1 MQEPPTPTLLRT
13 PAQGDV
19 PIAQPDGST
28 PSPPRAPRRK
38 LKKLRLLLLLLGL
51 AALALVST
59 VFGMLM
65 AAASDLPAL
74 ENQTEYKNARN
85 SSLYA
90 DTPQCRKDEKRCDK
104 IATLTGNQNRILLGE
119 GDISPN
125 IKNAVIAIEDA
136 RFYHHKG
143 VDYKGV
149 ARAMWQDLLRQR
161 AAQGGST
168 ITQQFVKN
176 ALSAQGHRS
185 VFQKMREA
193 ALAYHLERKW
203 SKNKVLTEYL
213 NTVYFGNGAYGVESA
228 MRTYFGTG
236 DQVQTGPTG
245 LALDAEQQRQQQGE
259 HLATSATPAEAALL
273 AGMIASP
280 SLYDPVDN
288 RHRAEQRRNEVL
300 KDMYDQGSL
309 TRQGYL
315 DAVRKGLPGESQIA
329 PPRPDSSQPYFS
341 SWLTQQLVDRYRPG
355 VVFGGGL
362 RVRTTIDPQL
372 QKSAVQ
378 AISGRLT
385 GVGPDASLVAIDNKT
400 GEIKAMVGGANF
412 DRKPFNLATNGHR
425 QPGSSFKPFTLIAAL
440 RAGVSPD
447 TTFTS
452 QPKTFPVP
460 GSKQEK
466 FIVHNYEDHY
476 SGVASLR
483 AATAASDNS
492 VFAELGLRVGTG
504 KIARVAQRMG
514 LRTRVSTNPAM
525 TLGGLKEG
533 LTPLE
538 LAYAYSTI
546 ATKGV
551 RVSGSLAPGGEGP
564 VAIEQVKGSGVD
576 DHNEKRTERVF
587 PASVGETAQQLLA
600 GVIQGGTG
608 KAAQIGE
615 FAAGKTG
622 TTENYGDAWFVGFNK
637 ELTVAIWV
645 GYADKLKPMMTE
657 YHGGPVAGGTYP
669 AEIWHDFMTSWINIR
684 EEREAAAG
692 KNKPEPEAPIT
703 PGPPQQAVPPAE
715 QAAPEAAGQ
724 NQPQGG
730 QSPDQKAPSPPKQAP
745 TPAPAPAPAPSPT
758 PAPGGGGGG
767 PGGGGLGAP
776 SD

>member
-1 MQEPPTPTLLRT
+1 MLDCRPLETHLAPSRDGPGRSPPTGCRKEARAALPRATSMQPPQTPTLLRT
-13 PAQGDV
+13 PAQVDV
-19 PIAQPDGST
+19 PIVQPDGSM
-28 PSPPRAPRRK
+28 PSPPRRRPK
-38 LKKLRLLLLLLGL
+38 LKKLRLALILLGL
-51 AALALVST
+51 SVLALVST

-65 AAASDLPAL
+65 AVASDLPAL
-74 ENQTEYKNARN
+74 ENQTEYRNARN
-85 SSLYA
+85 STLLA
-90 DTPQCRKDEKRCDK
+90 DNGKE
-104 IATLTGNQNRILLGE
+104 IATLTGNRNRILLGPR
-119 GDISPN
+119 GISPN
-125 IKNAVIAIEDA
+125 IKNAVIAIEDQ
-136 RFYHHKG
+136 RFYSHKG
-143 VDYKGV
+143 VDYKGI
-149 ARAMWQDLLRQR
+149 ARAMWQDLLRQT

-245 LALDAEQQRQQQGE
+245 LARDAEQQRQQQGE

-329 PPRPDSSQPYFS
+329 THRRDSSQPYFS
-341 SWLTQQLVDRYRPG
+341 SWLTQQLVDRCRPG

-564 VAIEQVKGSGVD
+564 VAIEQVKGSGV
-576 DHNEKRTERVF
+576 
-587 PASVGETAQQLLA
+587 
-600 GVIQGGTG
+600 
-608 KAAQIGE
+608 
-615 FAAGKTG
+615 
-622 TTENYGDAWFVGFNK
+622 
-637 ELTVAIWV
+637 
-645 GYADKLKPMMTE
+645 
-657 YHGGPVAGGTYP
+657 
-669 AEIWHDFMTSWINIR
+669 
-684 EEREAAAG
+684 
-692 KNKPEPEAPIT
+692 
-703 PGPPQQAVPPAE
+703 
-715 QAAPEAAGQ
+715 
-724 NQPQGG
+724 
-730 QSPDQKAPSPPKQAP
+730 
-745 TPAPAPAPAPSPT
+745 
-758 PAPGGGGGG
+758 
-767 PGGGGLGAP
+767 
-776 SD
+776 